1 MRIAISSSC
10 LTVIILLL
18 VMIHCSIINKNYRDI
33 EVNGSINDAFLYAA
47 DKAYSSYIDY
57 NESDNNMT
65 DDDII
70 NNTMQVFNNAF
81 NNSVSSA
88 GSVGSSH
95 WKDSNFKTSSRLF
108 AAHIFSSDRISSF
121 SRA

>member
-57 NESDNNMT
+57 NEADNNMT

-81 NNSVSSA
+81 NNSVSSD
-88 GSVGSSH
+88 GP
-95 WKDSNFKTSSRLF
+95 F
-108 AAHIFSSDRISSF
+108 ACIHPSDRSEERRVGKECR
-121 SRA
+121 SRWSPYH

>member
-57 NESDNNMT
+57 NESDNN
-65 DDDII
+65 
-70 NNTMQVFNNAF
+70 
-81 NNSVSSA
+81 
-88 GSVGSSH
+88 
-95 WKDSNFKTSSRLF
+95 KDRLLGTQRELELGQ
-108 AAHIFSSDRISSF
+108 SSDF
-121 SRA
+121 